1 MIRMWRTFL
10 PLLLLAL
17 LAGPAAAQFSDSFN
31 FLKAVRDRDAAAAKT
46 LLDKPG
52 TTVVNTRDLGT
63 GETALHIVTRRKD
76 PPWMGFLLQH
86 GANPD
91 SRDKQGET
99 PLTIA
104 AGTGFTEGVRIM
116 LAGKANIDGSN
127 GRGQTALFRAVQARD
142 VATVKL
148 LLELGANAD
157 IAETQTGLSARD
169 LAASDPRAG
178 PIGKL
183 LADAPRRQ
191 KAATTGP
198 TL

>member
-1 MIRMWRTFL
+1 MIRKWRTFL
-10 PLLLLAL
+10 SLLCLAL

-31 FLKAVRDRDAAAAKT
+31 FLKAVRDSDAPAAKA

-63 GETALHIVTRRKD
+63 GETALHIATKRKD

-86 GANPD
+86 GANPEF
-91 SRDKQGET
+91 RDKQGET

-104 AGTGFTEGVRIM
+104 AGANFPDGVRIL

-127 GRGQTALFRAVQARD
+127 SRGQTALFRAVQARD
-142 VATVKL
+142 INTVKL
-148 LLELGANAD
+148 LLELGANPD
-157 IAETQTGLSARD
+157 IAEIQTGQSARD
-169 LAASDPRAG
+169 LALNDPRAG

-183 LADAPRRQ
+183 LADAPRRT
-191 KAATTGP
+191 KASGAGP
-198 TL
+198 SR